1 MSVFQTTPLPP
12 RVLFAA
18 PSSGSGKTT
27 LVCAL
32 LQALKERGLSL
43 AAFKS
48 GPDYIDPMFHRRV
61 LETPS
66 YNLDLFLLGR
76 GEKGAARAR
85 QLLAKHGE
93 GVDLA
98 VLEGAMGY
106 YDGVGTSHEASAYD
120 LAAATATPVI
130 VVVDGR
136 GAGLSLAAVLKGM
149 ASFYPD
155 SHVAGFIV
163 NRVKPMVY
171 AHFKKAWEE
180 GSGLKAL
187 GCFPEMPDCTF
198 SRRHLGLVTA
208 GEIADLR
215 EIMQKLADQAEKSLD
230 MEAILECGGTIVHR
244 RPFVVRRREGHLMVP
259 QSSIKRCAA
268 SLSHNDERRTMND
281 ERFTHIAVARDEAFC
296 FYYEDSLD
304 VLRQCGAE
312 LVFFSPLHDK
322 VLPPCDGLYLGG
334 GYPELYAG
342 ALSDNVSMR
351 QSIARALVQNLPCFA
366 ECGGFMYLH
375 EYFRTADGRRL
386 PWVGAVHGE
395 TFMTKSLR
403 RFGYVT
409 LTAGTDSLFGPA
421 GIQIEAHEFH
431 YSDSTDSGST
441 FTAQKAGSAR
451 TWPCMVVQ
459 GNLVAG
465 YPHLHFAG
473 NPEWAAHFVQA
484 ARRHAAPGVSR

>member
-1 MSVFQTTPLPP
+1 
-12 RVLFAA
+12 
-18 PSSGSGKTT
+18 
-27 LVCAL
+27 
-32 LQALKERGLSL
+32 
-43 AAFKS
+43 
-48 GPDYIDPMFHRRV
+48 
-61 LETPS
+61 
-66 YNLDLFLLGR
+66 
-76 GEKGAARAR
+76 
-85 QLLAKHGE
+85 
-93 GVDLA
+93 
-98 VLEGAMGY
+98 
-106 YDGVGTSHEASAYD
+106 
-120 LAAATATPVI
+120 
-130 VVVDGR
+130 
-136 GAGLSLAAVLKGM
+136 
-149 ASFYPD
+149 
-155 SHVAGFIV
+155 
-163 NRVKPMVY
+163 
-171 AHFKKAWEE
+171 
-180 GSGLKAL
+180 
-187 GCFPEMPDCTF
+187 
-198 SRRHLGLVTA
+198 
-208 GEIADLR
+208 
-215 EIMQKLADQAEKSLD
+215 
-230 MEAILECGGTIVHR
+230 
-244 RPFVVRRREGHLMVP
+244 MVP

-281 ERFTHIAVARDEAFC
+281 ERFPHLAVARDEAFC

-431 YSDSTDSGST
+431 YSDSTDSGSA

-484 ARRHAAPGVSR
+484 ARRHTAPGVSR